1 MDHIISFDTFIELL
15 LGISL
20 SAAVGFRVF
29 VPFLVLSFAAVVG
42 HIDLPTNFDW
52 LESSPALIVLALACA
67 LEIGGYFIPWFDHA
81 LDFIATPLA
90 IVLGTFIVG
99 HTSSDLSPVLQ
110 WTLAI
115 IAGGGTAALTKG
127 LMNLLRGTSTAMTG
141 GLTNPILSTIELIA
155 AIALTLLAITL
166 PLVAGGLVIALLSF
180 ALYKV
185 GQFLLKLRSR
195 LPESNTPIA

>member
-1 MDHIISFDTFIELL
+1 MGHIISFDSFIELL

-29 VPFLVLSFAAVVG
+29 VPFLVLSLAAVMG
-42 HIDLPTNFDW
+42 HINLPTQFDW
-52 LESSPALIVLALACA
+52 METSPALIVLALACV
-67 LEIGGYFIPWFDHA
+67 LEIGGYYVPWFDNA

-90 IVLGTFIVG
+90 ILLGTFIVG
-99 HTSSDLSPVLQ
+99 HTSSDLNPVLQ

-127 LMNLLRGTSTAMTG
+127 LMNVLRGTSTAMTG
-141 GLTNPILSTIELIA
+141 GITNPILATIELVV
-155 AIALTLLAITL
+155 AIALTLLALTL
-166 PLVAGGLVIALLSF
+166 PLLAGVLVIGILGF

-185 GQFLLKLRSR
+185 SKFLLNLRSR
-195 LPESNTPIA
+195 LPNSTTPVS

>member
-1 MDHIISFDTFIELL
+1 LDHIISFDSFIELL

-29 VPFLVLSFAAVVG
+29 VPFLVLSLAAVFG
-42 HIDLPTNFDW
+42 HIDLPTSFDW
-52 LESSPALIVLALACA
+52 METTPALIVLAIACA
-67 LEIGGYFIPWFDHA
+67 LEIGGYYMPWFDHI

-90 IVLGTFIVG
+90 IILGTFIVG
-99 HTSSDLSPVLQ
+99 HTSSDLNPVLQ

-141 GLTNPILSTIELIA
+141 GLTNPILATIELIA
-155 AIALTLLAITL
+155 AIALTLLALTL
-166 PLVAGGLVIALLSF
+166 PLVAGILVIGLLGF
-180 ALYKV
+180 AVYKV
-185 GQFLLKLRSR
+185 GKFLLNLRSR
-195 LPESNTPIA
+195 LPEANAPTA

>member
-1 MDHIISFDTFIELL
+1 MNHVFGFDNFVELL

-29 VPFLVLSFAAVVG
+29 VPFLILSLAAVAG
-42 HIDLPTNFDW
+42 HIDLPTQFDW
-52 LESSPALIVLALACA
+52 METSPALIVLAIACV

-90 IVLGTFIVG
+90 IILGTVIVG
-99 HTSSDLSPVLQ
+99 HTSSDLNPVLQ

-127 LMNLLRGTSTAMTG
+127 MMNLLRGTSTAMSG
-141 GLTNPILSTIELIA
+141 GITNPVLATIELIA

-166 PLVAGGLVIALLSF
+166 PLVAGVLVIGILGF
-180 ALYKV
+180 AMYKV
-185 GQFLLKLRSR
+185 SKFLLNL
-195 LPESNTPIA
+195 LPRQSESNAPTV

>member
-1 MDHIISFDTFIELL
+1 LDHIISFDSFIELL

-29 VPFLVLSFAAVVG
+29 VPFLVLSLAAVVG
-42 HIDLPTNFDW
+42 HIDLPSQFDW
-52 LESSPALIVLALACA
+52 METSPALIVLALACV
-67 LEIGGYFIPWFDHA
+67 LEIGGYYVPWFDNA

-90 IVLGTFIVG
+90 ILLGTFIVG
-99 HTSSDLSPVLQ
+99 HTSSDLNPVLQ

-127 LMNLLRGTSTAMTG
+127 LMNLLRGTSTAMSG
-141 GLTNPILSTIELIA
+141 GITNPILATIELVV
-155 AIALTLLAITL
+155 AIALTLLALTL
-166 PLVAGGLVIALLSF
+166 PLVAGVLVVGILGF

-185 GQFLLKLRSR
+185 VGFLLSLRSR
-195 LPESNTPIA
+195 QPDSTTPVS

>member
-1 MDHIISFDTFIELL
+1 MDHIISFDSFIELL

-29 VPFLVLSFAAVVG
+29 VPFLVLSLAAVVG
-42 HIDLPTNFDW
+42 HIDLPSQFDW
-52 LESSPALIVLALACA
+52 METSPALIVLALACV
-67 LEIGGYFIPWFDHA
+67 LEIGGYYVPWFDNA

-90 IVLGTFIVG
+90 ILLGTFIVG
-99 HTSSDLSPVLQ
+99 HTSSDLNPVLQ

-127 LMNLLRGTSTAMTG
+127 LMNLLRGTSTAMSG
-141 GLTNPILSTIELIA
+141 GITNPILATIELVV
-155 AIALTLLAITL
+155 AIALTLLALTL
-166 PLVAGGLVIALLSF
+166 PLVAGVLVVGILGF

-185 GQFLLKLRSR
+185 VGFLLSLRSR
-195 LPESNTPIA
+195 QPDSTTPVS